1 MLRKKITII
10 IIAIV
15 SCILVM
21 CAHNNNVRDNAI
33 QHNDKPFRQIGDTLV
48 FCEDIRMLKVFY
60 SDDILLHSLRFVL
73 KDTFNDFFLEK
84 DALASCDGC
93 WDSLNY
99 RIGNLFDLESRI
111 KSVIAKE
118 PTALDSLLFVVQ
130 NMEKNEEIVEQ
141 IGRWCEAYMALFIGG
156 KHSPYSEHDAE
167 ILFDM
172 PEIYGTTRLFLVDTT
187 KQNSYSLSTSQLFYL
202 NYEICNYLSI
212 LPDKERLSFYKSYFE
227 RVYNKAEE

>member
-1 MLRKKITII
+1 MQTGKDR
-10 IIAIV
+10 
-15 SCILVM
+15 
-21 CAHNNNVRDNAI
+21 
-33 QHNDKPFRQIGDTLV
+33 HNDIRKDTTQYDNKPLRQIGDTLV

-93 WDSLNY
+93 WDSLDY
-99 RIGNLFDLESRI
+99 RIENLFDLESRI
-111 KSVIAKE
+111 KNVIAKE

-141 IGRWCEAYMALFIGG
+141 IGHWCEAYMALFIGG
-156 KHSPYSEHDAE
+156 KHLYSEHEAE

-172 PEIYGTTRLFLVDTT
+172 PEIYSTTRLFLVDTT
-187 KQNSYSLSTSQLFYL
+187 MQNSYSLSTSQLFYL
-202 NYEICNYLSI
+202 KYEICNYLSI

-227 RVYNKAEE
+227 RIYNRED